1 MDIGICL
8 PYMERDFDRD
18 AVIAW
23 CRAIDAG
30 PFSTLSCGERITGYT
45 LEMRAV
51 LAAAAV
57 LTQRI
62 RIMPSLY
69 VLPMHSAVWAAKE
82 IATLDLLSDGRVTL
96 CVGVGAREIDY
107 RAVGASYERRHQRLD
122 DQIEA
127 MRAIWRGD
135 PPLAGA
141 DPVGPAPV
149 QSAGPPILA
158 GAMGPKAIA
167 RASRWADGIYGFS
180 MNGDPA
186 PVAEW
191 CRLAD
196 SAWEAAGRSRR
207 PRRVA
212 GFWFSLADD
221 ADARLKQY
229 VYDYLEI
236 LSKGAARAIAAG
248 MTTSAPD
255 AIRAGL
261 DAIEELG
268 CDELLLVPATAE
280 LSEVERI
287 AELIEN
293 R

>member
-18 AVIAW
+18 ALLAW

-51 LAAAAV
+51 LSAAAV
-57 LTQRI
+57 LTQRV

-82 IATLDLLSDGRVTL
+82 IATLDVLSDGRVTL
-96 CVGVGAREIDY
+96 CVGVGGREIDY
-107 RAVGASYERRHQRLD
+107 RAVEAAFERRHARMD
-122 DQIEA
+122 HQIER
-127 MRAIWRGD
+127 MRAVWRGE

-149 QSAGPPILA
+149 QTGGPPILV
-158 GAMGPKAIA
+158 GAMRRKAIA
-167 RASRWADGIYGFS
+167 RVSRWADGLYGFS
-180 MNGDPA
+180 MNGDPKA
-186 PVAEW
+186 VAEW
-191 CRLAD
+191 FRMAD
-196 SAWEAAGRSRR
+196 SAWEAAERTRR

-212 GFWFSLADD
+212 GFWYSLADD
-221 ADARLKQY
+221 ADARLKKY
-229 VYDYLEI
+229 VYEYLEV
-236 LSKGAARAIAAG
+236 LGKDAARAVAAG
-248 MTTSAPD
+248 MTMSAPD
-255 AIRAGL
+255 AIRAGI

-268 CDELLLVPATAE
+268 CDELLMVPATAD
-280 LSEVERI
+280 LSEVDRI
-287 AELIEN
+287 AELIAN

>member
-18 AVIAW
+18 AVLAW
-23 CRAIDAG
+23 CRAVDAG
-30 PFSTLSCGERITGYT
+30 PFSSLSCGERITGYT

-57 LTQRI
+57 LTQRV

-82 IATLDLLSDGRVTL
+82 IATLDVLSGGRVTL
-96 CVGVGAREIDY
+96 CVGRMDE
-107 RAVGASYERRHQRLD
+107 
-122 DQIEA
+122 QIER

-135 PPLAGA
+135 PPLTGA
-141 DPVGPAPV
+141 DPVGPLPV
-149 QSAGPPILA
+149 QDAGPPILA

-167 RASRWADGIYGFS
+167 RAAQWADGLYGFT
-180 MNGDPA
+180 MNADPA
-186 PVAEW
+186 PLAE
-191 CRLAD
+191 CFRLAD
-196 SAWEAAGRSRR
+196 SAWDAAERAQR

-212 GFWFSLADD
+212 GFWYSLADE
-221 ADARLKQY
+221 ADARLKRY
-229 VYDYLEI
+229 VYEYLEV
-236 LSKGAARAIAAG
+236 LSPGAARAIAAG
-248 MTTSAPD
+248 MTMSTPD

-261 DAIEELG
+261 DAIEQLG
-268 CDELLLVPATAE
+268 CDELLLVPATAD
-280 LSEVERI
+280 LSEVERVV
-287 AELIEN
+287 EVIEK